1 MGLLAQFSHPKGFL
15 GRLAGKWMAMEN
27 VDLNDWALSFLDL
40 GPNHRVLELGFGPG
54 AAMEKVARIA
64 VNGFV
69 AGIDLSD
76 AMVKEARGRNEEAI
90 REGRVRIERADV
102 LQLPSYDEPFD
113 RVYSVNSFTLWNDP
127 EKALE
132 RVRQQMKPGAKIVV
146 VMQPRGPQ
154 ASERTARQFRR
165 DILRCFREAGF
176 SHIRTA
182 WKKMKPVSA
191 VCVYGRSS
199 PEGIVTP

>member
-1 MGLLAQFSHPKGFL
+1 MGLLEQFSHPKGFL

-27 VDLNDWALSFLDL
+27 VDLNDWALSFLDID
-40 GPNHRVLELGFGPG
+40 PNHRVLELGFGPG
-54 AAMEKVARIA
+54 AAMGKVARIA

-76 AMVKEARGRNEEAI
+76 EMVKEARGRNEEAI

-102 LQLPSYDEPFD
+102 LQLPTYDEPFD
-113 RVYSVNSFTLWNDP
+113 RVYSVNSFVLWDDP
-127 EKALE
+127 ERALE
-132 RVRQQMKPGAKIVV
+132 RVRQEMKSGAKIVV
-146 VMQPRGPQ
+146 VMQPRGPE
-154 ASERTARQFRR
+154 AAERTVRQFRR
-165 DILRCFREAGF
+165 EIVRCFQETGF

-191 VCVYGRSS
+191 VCVCGQK
-199 PEGIVTP
+199 